1 MRKVVRWVVSVVE
14 VEVSL
19 STSGGIIAFSAQQD
33 AVGRAMRQMDR
44 CRCLRS
50 RGGGGFGLVGR
61 LIRWTF
67 LRGGFDSVCT
77 FRFSEI
83 STEVT
88 WVYLAISYTL
98 APSTWVAMGLIN
110 DAHLT
115 NKQHVDFFNTCLPA
129 CLQMPFVENHRHV
142 RKADGGELLVI
153 IGGDRRATWGA

>member
-1 MRKVVRWVVSVVE
+1 M
-14 VEVSL
+14 
-19 STSGGIIAFSAQQD
+19 
-33 AVGRAMRQMDR
+33 
-44 CRCLRS
+44 
-50 RGGGGFGLVGR
+50 
-61 LIRWTF
+61 
-67 LRGGFDSVCT
+67 
-77 FRFSEI
+77 
-83 STEVT
+83 
-88 WVYLAISYTL
+88 YLAISYTL